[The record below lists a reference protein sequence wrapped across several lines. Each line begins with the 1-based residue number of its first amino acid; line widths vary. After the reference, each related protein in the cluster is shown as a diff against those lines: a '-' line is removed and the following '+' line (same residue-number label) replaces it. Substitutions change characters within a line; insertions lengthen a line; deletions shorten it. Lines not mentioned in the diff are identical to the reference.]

1 MKLKKFISAAAIA
14 ALVCSGISAKAVTVS
29 ATGTGNNGEAL
40 SAQAD
45 FVINGSNLEITLANL
60 GTYDPNDGQDILT
73 AVSFDISGSPALTAV
88 SGVLT
93 LSSTI
98 KNGTTPGDGA
108 IGNQLAY
115 KSGLSGAPGNA
126 AYGIS
131 AAGFGLFGSGDLFPN
146 GSLPNDGGTPPD
158 GVAYG
163 LTTLSDSTGNDNG
176 GISGRALI
184 ANGAKFV
191 LSGLPEGF
199 SLDQISNVRFQY
211 GTSLT
216 EINIPEPTGFVL
228 TLAGL
233 GLFSVIRRKRS

>member
-1 MKLKKFISAAAIA
+1 M
-14 ALVCSGISAKAVTVS
+14 
-29 ATGTGNNGEAL
+29 
-40 SAQAD
+40 
-45 FVINGSNLEITLANL
+45 
-60 GTYDPNDGQDILT
+60 
-73 AVSFDISGSPALTAV
+73 
-88 SGVLT
+88 
-93 LSSTI
+93 
-98 KNGTTPGDGA
+98 
-108 IGNQLAY
+108 
-115 KSGLSGAPGNA
+115 
-126 AYGIS
+126 
-131 AAGFGLFGSGDLFPN
+131 LFRS
-146 GSLPNDGGTPPD
+146 
-158 GVAYG
+158 YG